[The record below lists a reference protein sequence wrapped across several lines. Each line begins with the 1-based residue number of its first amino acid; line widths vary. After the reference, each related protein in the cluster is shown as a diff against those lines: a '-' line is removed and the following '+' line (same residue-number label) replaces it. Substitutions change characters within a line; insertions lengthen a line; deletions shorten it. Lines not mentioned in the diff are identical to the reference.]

1 MLDLFK
7 FMGNLSSKKKVKLRL
22 ETRKEFL
29 IKTGG
34 NALESSSN
42 SED

>member
-7 FMGNLSSKKKVKLRL
+7 FMGSLNSKKKVKLRL

-29 IKTGG
+29 VKTGG
-34 NALESSSN
+34 TLECTSH